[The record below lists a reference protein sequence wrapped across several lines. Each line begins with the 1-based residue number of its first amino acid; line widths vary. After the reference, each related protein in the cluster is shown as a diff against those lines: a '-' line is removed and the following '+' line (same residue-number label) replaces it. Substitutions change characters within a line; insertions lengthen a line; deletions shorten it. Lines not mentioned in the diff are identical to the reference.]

1 MTWDRSQR
9 NRRDERGSTLPMVSL
24 ILVTLLVSAALTI
37 DLGLVAATN
46 RRLQGV
52 ADLAAIAGANEL
64 IGAACN
70 HSYTLG
76 TETSPST
83 VFNHVRAAVVASAA
97 KNSFPVGGTKS
108 LVIEV
113 GTITYA
119 TNGKPTFTSM
129 HSSAT
134 GVDCATASVPT
145 AVRVT
150 AGDFTNYGFA
160 AVIGRE
166 GQTTFRSGIASRKSG
181 SGGIVGGF
189 SIGSVLATVDSTE
202 SALLN
207 SVLDGMVCP
216 ASAPSSCAFNLTAV
230 GYNGLATSYVT
241 LGQLQTASTVGSVN
255 GLLNSEMTMS
265 QFYILTAKALGCTT
279 TAGCSNTAAV
289 TLLNLSTTV
298 NSTTKFKL
306 AELITVASG
315 GDSAAAAAAF
325 NVWGLVNG
333 TAQVMNG
340 TNTVSIPSLTVSLP
354 GVTSATMALKIT
366 ELPKTYIGPVG
377 GSVST
382 SQIELTVT
390 PTVNLGGLILTDLLA
405 RVRGQLPVQVTA
417 GSATGTLTQVS
428 CGTDK
433 GETVSVDT
441 KGATTKI
448 GTSVA
453 GASVL
458 EVKSVLNLTI
468 ATLNLAS
475 TTSVAGVN
483 GTQVSFDYPAGY
495 YPTNPTPTHVGGTGL
510 NLSSSTSVSS
520 SLSVVA
526 LGLNTTAL
534 TTALL
539 GVTGTGLI
547 TTLEDLVI
555 SPLLN
560 ALGIDVAGADVW
572 AIGNPGCG
580 APNLAG

>member
-1 MTWDRSQR
+1 MTRDRSPR
-9 NRRDERGSTLPMVSL
+9 RVRDEGGSTLPMVSL
-24 ILVTLLVSAALTI
+24 MLVTLLVSAALTI
-37 DLGLVAATN
+37 DLGLVAANN

-76 TETSPST
+76 SETSPST

-97 KNSFPVGGTKS
+97 KNTFPVGGTKS

-113 GTITYA
+113 GTMTYGSD
-119 TNGKPTFTSM
+119 GKPTFTTM

-150 AGDFTNYGFA
+150 AGDFTKYGFA
-160 AVIGRE
+160 SVIGRE
-166 GQTTFRSGIASRKSG
+166 GQTTFRSGVASRKSG
-181 SGGIVGGF
+181 SGGIVGAF
-189 SIGSVLATVDSTE
+189 TIGSALATVDSSR

-216 ASAPSSCAFNLTAV
+216 SSAPSSCAFNLTAA

-241 LGQLQTASTVGSVN
+241 LGQLQAASSVGSVN
-255 GLLNSEMTMS
+255 GLLNSELTMS
-265 QFYILTAKALGCTT
+265 QFYILTARALGCTT

-289 TLLNLSTTV
+289 NLLNLSTTV

-306 AELITVASG
+306 ADLITVAAGSE
-315 GDSAAAAAAF
+315 SAAAASAF

-354 GVTSATMALKIT
+354 GATSATMALKVT

-377 GSVST
+377 SGVST
-382 SQIELTVT
+382 SQVELTIT
-390 PTVNLGGLILTDLLA
+390 PTVDIGGLILNSLA
-405 RVRGQLPVQVTA
+405 TVQGQLPVQVTA

-428 CGTDK
+428 CGTDR

-441 KGATTKI
+441 KGATLRM
-448 GTSVA
+448 GTAIS
-453 GASVL
+453 GAPVL
-458 EVKSVLNLTI
+458 DVRLLVSLG
-468 ATLNLAS
+468 TLNLAS
-475 TTSVAGVN
+475 TSSVAGVN

-510 NLSSSTSVSS
+510 NLSSTTNVTSTLNAAL
-520 SLSVVA
+520 LS
-526 LGLNTTAL
+526 LNTTAL
-534 TTALL
+534 ATALL

-547 TTLEDLVI
+547 TTIENLVI